1 MPLCRCKAV
10 ESHSLG
16 IVLRNAATTHH
27 RSTLQPQT
35 AQSSCPPPRSPFP
48 AQALSLRLQQHHSPN
63 VAAAECALAVRAAQ
77 RRASRSQLK
86 RSLHVLGHAWSAVNQ
101 HIRQVR
107 VRGRVL
113 QQRRPPPALRRLAEA
128 LLPVQP
134 LPLLKRARTP
144 KFFESFF
151 LLIRTPL
158 YFRKFLES
166 TGIQYSPAATCT
178 PTLETFGLNFG
189 TNLPVVFGDQ
199 ISLDTFFELFPASR
213 ALLIII
219 G

>member
-1 MPLCRCKAV
+1 MGWMLDVCLVGWFVPCR
-10 ESHSLG
+10 
-16 IVLRNAATTHH
+16 
-27 RSTLQPQT
+27 
-35 AQSSCPPPRSPFP
+35 SSR
-48 AQALSLRLQQHHSPN
+48 ALMMM
-63 VAAAECALAVRAAQ
+63 
-77 RRASRSQLK
+77 
-86 RSLHVLGHAWSAVNQ
+86 
-101 HIRQVR
+101 
-107 VRGRVL
+107 
-113 QQRRPPPALRRLAEA
+113 
-128 LLPVQP
+128 
-134 LPLLKRARTP
+134 RARTP